1 MNALTVRNGLVYSAK
16 WAVAHALSLSDP
28 GMRRGR
34 KALGNQAV
42 VLTYHRL
49 LSEEADTWSHP
60 GIVVTPAT
68 FERHMRLL
76 KRDFRILS
84 LREFEEHVTSRTPF
98 EPGSCLVTFDDG
110 WIDTYTEAWPIL
122 RRLDI
127 PAVVFLPTRF
137 IGSSDT
143 FWQEHLSRLLC
154 DAASVLRHEPS
165 FGPAL
170 MDALRASLLA
180 SLCDAVA
187 TGDRFTILD
196 RVRAQKLNTEGD
208 PLAAIDR
215 LSRLLGSRAS
225 ADHGDRFMS
234 WEQVRQL
241 SGEGLAFGVHGH
253 THRILSTLTKQEV
266 FDELTTSR
274 GIIERELGTCV
285 TSMSY
290 PNGGWTAQVAT
301 RVGELGFTV
310 GFSMERGPTRA
321 DAPAWSLSRVN
332 IHEAV
337 TADDAFFR
345 ARILGVF

>member
-1 MNALTVRNGLVYSAK
+1 MRDGLVYSAK
-16 WAVAHALSLSDP
+16 WVVAHALSRSDP
-28 GMRRGR
+28 GMRQGR

-49 LSEEADTWSHP
+49 LPEGTETWSHP

-76 KRDFRILS
+76 QRDFRILS
-84 LREFEEHVTSRTPF
+84 LQEFEGHVATRAPF
-98 EPGSCLVTFDDG
+98 ESGSCLVTFDDG

-127 PAVVFLPTRF
+127 PAVVYLPTQF
-137 IGSSDT
+137 IGSNDT
-143 FWQEHLSRLLC
+143 FWQEHLSRLLS
-154 DAASVLRHEPS
+154 DAAAVLSHEPS
-165 FGPAL
+165 FGPPL
-170 MDALRASLLA
+170 LDALRTSHLTQLF
-180 SLCDAVA
+180 DAVA
-187 TGDRFTILD
+187 TRNRFTILD
-196 RVRAQKLNTEGD
+196 CVRAQKLNTAGD

-215 LSRLLGSRAS
+215 LSRLLGPRAS

-234 WEQVRQL
+234 WEQVREL

-253 THRILSTLTKQEV
+253 SHRILSTLTKQEV

-274 GIIERELGTCV
+274 GIIERELGTRV

-290 PNGGWTAQVAT
+290 PNGGWSPPIAAL
-301 RVGELGFTV
+301 VGELGFSV

-337 TADDAFFR
+337 TADDAMFR